1 MINEYNCYQR
11 FALYTRCKGLF
22 CGANSLTSIVTRHPC
37 MQDTPYLTLPFSLLS
52 EIFSVFGFAK
62 YAPIMFGKNV
72 RTNKTCDH
80 EVLSLRCRLKF
91 LIFQCEA
98 QNSRARCARTSCF
111 GIAAELPAGST
122 FDKKCFETF

>member
-1 MINEYNCYQR
+1 MISRYNRYQG
-11 FALYTRCKGLF
+11 FALC
-22 CGANSLTSIVTRHPC
+22 ANSLTSMVTRQPC

-62 YAPIMFGKNV
+62 YAPMMFGKTV
-72 RTNKTCDH
+72 RAKKLVTT
-80 EVLSLRCRLKF
+80 RLAFSPLQIK
-91 LIFQCEA
+91 IFDP

-122 FDKKCFETF
+122 FDKSYFKTF